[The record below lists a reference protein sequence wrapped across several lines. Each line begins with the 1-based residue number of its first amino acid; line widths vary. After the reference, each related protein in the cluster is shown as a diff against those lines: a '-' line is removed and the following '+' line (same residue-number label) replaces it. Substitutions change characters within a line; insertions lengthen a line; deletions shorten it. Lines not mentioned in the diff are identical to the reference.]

1 MQTDNL
7 SEIYYKQRDDSY
19 YTKMTKD
26 EIAQKIDPTK
36 LSTFIPILK
45 DMNYPIMLDIWFN
58 YYLRHPTSKGTI
70 GRYISYMR
78 LKGIK
83 SFDYNSSQFY
93 CDIIKRRRG
102 YNAE

>member
-58 YYLRHPTSKGTI
+58 YYFRHPTSRGTV

-78 LKGIK
+78 LLGIK
-83 SFDYNSSQFY
+83 PFDYNSSQFY
-93 CDIIKRRRG
+93 YDMIKKRKE
-102 YNAE
+102 YNAK

>member
-45 DMNYPIMLDIWFN
+45 DMNYPIMLDI
-58 YYLRHPTSKGTI
+58 
-70 GRYISYMR
+70 
-78 LKGIK
+78 
-83 SFDYNSSQFY
+83 
-93 CDIIKRRRG
+93 
-102 YNAE
+102 